1 MEILGLTDS
10 DAEYEIALEATPVY
24 QATAA
29 AAMKDV
35 VMKVKTADEAWAIMD
50 ARRSELLLGDESSKK
65 LISSLVMQT
74 LGGPL
79 EETNKFAKVNNEA
92 ATYTQLLEALDAK
105 EALISILKKSGW
117 EAFENFDETFCNPWD
132 KQSANGFL
140 VSDERVKL
148 YNIFV
153 TRSVRKSTNGQLSDE
168 AFAQI
173 AEVKGLLGITEQQ
186 AEGVT
191 RRTFGPELQKALQRA
206 TTEIVADYTPELA
219 ATMQKEVD
227 EVLTNYR
234 LTEDYLRETGATF
247 YAKAVSLVSAKS
259 PAGIPSSDQSKALEV
274 LQDMFKLAKED
285 TYGPHVEYFGSVYKK
300 SVLEAMG
307 TTGVIRPEFRGP
319 LDELR
324 ERLGVSEESCEEL
337 FLEAVQEKMI
347 PMVNWIGSEMERTQ
361 LTQKQ
366 LSKRR
371 GKDMGEDLF
380 QTGKGADGVLGL
392 GAEVNMMS
400 DIMELVDFYTEND
413 IADKTEEG
421 TATYP
426 ITALGSDCLDPEL
439 AELLYRQF
447 VVGGF
452 QAQGDKAARYEA
464 ARAAFGGILGLEQAT
479 IDEVNGNIGDTV
491 YDNLVSNAMK
501 TKGSMDQ
508 QDMMFLANI
517 QSKLGLSEEQGE
529 KMLMSA
535 QKKVLSEEIENLMD
549 DPTPG
554 GVKAFR
560 EKCNSMGLDLQQDV
574 GVSKQRLSRMFEAE
588 IIPGLKNGEIT
599 VEDSEIFTEIQESL
613 GIDMEEC
620 ESMFENILM
629 KLAKNAMDLDSSEL
643 LRGRSGRYMCRSHQG
658 NTPPLPKA
666 NLD

>member
-1 MEILGLTDS
+1 
-10 DAEYEIALEATPVY
+10 
-24 QATAA
+24 
-29 AAMKDV
+29 
-35 VMKVKTADEAWAIMD
+35 
-50 ARRSELLLGDESSKK
+50 
-65 LISSLVMQT
+65 
-74 LGGPL
+74 
-79 EETNKFAKVNNEA
+79 
-92 ATYTQLLEALDAK
+92 
-105 EALISILKKSGW
+105 
-117 EAFENFDETFCNPWD
+117 
-132 KQSANGFL
+132 
-140 VSDERVKL
+140 
-148 YNIFV
+148 
-153 TRSVRKSTNGQLSDE
+153 
-168 AFAQI
+168 
-173 AEVKGLLGITEQQ
+173 
-186 AEGVT
+186 
-191 RRTFGPELQKALQRA
+191 
-206 TTEIVADYTPELA
+206 
-219 ATMQKEVD
+219 
-227 EVLTNYR
+227 
-234 LTEDYLRETGATF
+234 
-247 YAKAVSLVSAKS
+247 
-259 PAGIPSSDQSKALEV
+259 
-274 LQDMFKLAKED
+274 
-285 TYGPHVEYFGSVYKK
+285 
-300 SVLEAMG
+300 
-307 TTGVIRPEFRGP
+307 
-319 LDELR
+319 
-324 ERLGVSEESCEEL
+324 
-337 FLEAVQEKMI
+337 
-347 PMVNWIGSEMERTQ
+347 
-361 LTQKQ
+361 
-366 LSKRR
+366 
-371 GKDMGEDLF
+371 
-380 QTGKGADGVLGL
+380 
-392 GAEVNMMS
+392 
-400 DIMELVDFYTEND
+400 MELVDFYTEND

-599 VEDSEIFTEIQESL
+599 VEDSEIFAEIQESL

-629 KLAKNAMDLDSSEL
+629 KLAKNAMDLVSSEL
-643 LRGRSGRYMCRSHQG
+643 LRGREDMCVDLIKEIVRYAAFTEGELGLNVEEAIG
-658 NTPPLPKA
+658 NQVFNIYESFDFADMDADDVDFNKELLK
-666 NLD
+666 LSVGLSF